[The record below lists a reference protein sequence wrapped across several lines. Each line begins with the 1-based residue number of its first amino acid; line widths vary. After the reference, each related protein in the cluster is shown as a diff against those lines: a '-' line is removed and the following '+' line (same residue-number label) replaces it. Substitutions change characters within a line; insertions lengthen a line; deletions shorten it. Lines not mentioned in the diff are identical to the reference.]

1 MNNYSVFVIIMHY
14 FSFRGEN
21 MKKIALSLLAA
32 SVLLISGCSKK
43 AAVVINNADDLV
55 GKKVGVQAGT
65 TGEIY
70 ASDIEDVKISS
81 FKSAIDAGLALSAGT
96 IDAIVL
102 DELPAKEIVKRSPKL
117 KILEQEFSLEDYAIA
132 VRKGDTELLNSIN
145 ASIARMKNDGTYDM
159 LQKAFIPTEGEIV
172 IPKIEETAPDGDII
186 KLGTEAS
193 FPPFEYTEGT
203 KVVGFDISQ
212 SQIFAN
218 DAGRKLQVVA
228 MAFDSLIAA
237 LQSGAIDFIAAGM
250 TVTEERMLEV
260 DFSEPYYQSKQ
271 VIIVR
276 K

>member
-1 MNNYSVFVIIMHY
+1 
-14 FSFRGEN
+14 
-21 MKKIALSLLAA
+21 MKKISLVLMAAAVLLAA
-32 SVLLISGCSKK
+32 GCSKK
-43 AAVVINNADDLV
+43 TAVTINNADDLV

-117 KILEQEFSLEDYAIA
+117 KILAQEFSLEDYAIA
-132 VRKGDTELLNSIN
+132 VRKEDTALLASIN
-145 ASIARMKNDGTYDM
+145 SSIAKMKADGTYDM
-159 LQKAFIPTEGEIV
+159 LQKAFMPAEGEIV
-172 IPKIEETAPDGDII
+172 IPKIAETAPNGDVL
-186 KLGTEAS
+186 KMGTEAS

-203 KVVGFDISQ
+203 KVVGFDVSQ
-212 SQIFAN
+212 SQVIAN

-237 LQSGAIDFIAAGM
+237 LQSGAVDFIAAGM
-250 TVTEERMLEV
+250 TVTEERKLEV
-260 DFSEPYYQSKQ
+260 SFSEPYYQSKQ

>member
-1 MNNYSVFVIIMHY
+1 
-14 FSFRGEN
+14 
-21 MKKIALSLLAA
+21 MKKITLSLLAA

-43 AAVVINNADDLV
+43 NAVVINNADDLV

>member
-1 MNNYSVFVIIMHY
+1 
-14 FSFRGEN
+14 
-21 MKKIALSLLAA
+21 MKKIAVAVLAA
-32 SVLLISGCSKK
+32 VALMATGCAKK
-43 AAVVINNADDLV
+43 TTVVINNADDLV

-81 FKSAIDAGLALSAGT
+81 FKSGIDAGLALSAGT

-117 KILEQEFSLEDYAIA
+117 KILDQEFSLEDYAIA
-132 VRKGDTELLNSIN
+132 VRKGEPELLNSIN
-145 ASIARMKNDGTYDM
+145 ASIRKMKTDGTYDM
-159 LQKAFIPTEGEIV
+159 LQKAFMPAEGEIV
-172 IPKIEETAPDGDII
+172 IPVIKETAPDGNIL
-186 KLGTEAS
+186 KMGTEAS

-203 KVVGFDISQ
+203 KVVGFDVSQ
-212 SQIFAN
+212 SQVIAN

-237 LQSGAIDFIAAGM
+237 LQSGAVDFIAAGM

>member
-1 MNNYSVFVIIMHY
+1 
-14 FSFRGEN
+14 
-21 MKKIALSLLAA
+21 MKKITLAVMA
-32 SVLLISGCSKK
+32 AAVLLCTGCSKK

-70 ASDIEDVKISS
+70 ASDIENVKISS

-96 IDAIVL
+96 IEAIVL

-132 VRKGDTELLNSIN
+132 VRKGDEELLKSIN
-145 ASIARMKNDGTYDM
+145 ASIARMKADGTYDM
-159 LQKAFIPTEGEIV
+159 LQKAFMPTEGEIV
-172 IPKIEETAPDGDII
+172 IPKIEETAPNGDIL

-203 KVVGFDISQ
+203 KVVGFDVSQ

-237 LQSGAIDFIAAGM
+237 LQSGAVDFIAAGM
-250 TVTEERMLEV
+250 TVTEERKLEV

>member
-1 MNNYSVFVIIMHY
+1 
-14 FSFRGEN
+14 
-21 MKKIALSLLAA
+21 MKKLVLAVIAATALLAT
-32 SVLLISGCSKK
+32 GCSKK

-55 GKKVGVQAGT
+55 GKKIGVQAGT

-70 ASDIEDVKISS
+70 AADIEDAKISS

-132 VRKGDTELLNSIN
+132 VRKGDTALLDSIN
-145 ASIARMKNDGTYDM
+145 ASISKMKADGTYDM
-159 LQKAFIPTEGEIV
+159 LQKSFMPAEGEVV
-172 IPKIEETAPDGDII
+172 IPAIAETAPNGEIL

-237 LQSGAIDFIAAGM
+237 LQSGAVDFIAAGM
-250 TVTEERMLEV
+250 TVTEERKMEV

>member
-1 MNNYSVFVIIMHY
+1 
-14 FSFRGEN
+14 
-21 MKKIALSLLAA
+21 MKKLVYAVLAA
-32 SVLLISGCSKK
+32 SLLLTAGCSKK
-43 AAVVINNADDLV
+43 NSAVVINGADDLE
-55 GKKVGVQAGT
+55 GKRVGVQAGT

-70 ASDIEDVKISS
+70 AADIKDVKLSS
-81 FKSAIDAGLALSAGT
+81 FKSGIDAGLALSAGT
-96 IDAIVL
+96 IDAIIL

-117 KILEQEFSLEDYAIA
+117 KILEEEFSLEDYAIA
-132 VRKGDTELLNSIN
+132 VRKGDEALLNSIN
-145 ASIARMKNDGTYDM
+145 ASIARMKADGTYDM
-159 LQKAFIPTEGEIV
+159 LQKAFMPAEGEVV
-172 IPKIEETAPDGDII
+172 IPKIDETAPDGDVL

-212 SQIFAN
+212 GQVFAN

-237 LQSGAIDFIAAGM
+237 LQSGAVDFIAAGM
-250 TVTEERMLEV
+250 TVTEERKMEV